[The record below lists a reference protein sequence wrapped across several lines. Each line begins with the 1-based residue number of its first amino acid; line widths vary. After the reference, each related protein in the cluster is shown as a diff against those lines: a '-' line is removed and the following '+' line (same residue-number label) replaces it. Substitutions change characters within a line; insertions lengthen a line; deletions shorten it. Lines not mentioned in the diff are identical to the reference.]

1 MKISMKELLL
11 YHIEHTFE
19 KEAMQTSLSL
29 AVSGLTAA
37 QATWKPSADR
47 HSIWQIVRHVIHW
60 KEAQIS
66 ALDGKPLD
74 YDERNR
80 ADWQEVVGDQR
91 DWEADVERLATISE
105 EIRARVRTMDEETLA
120 QGIRWYKQSLRP
132 RPVAIR
138 LLELATHDIYHTG
151 QIQYLFALQE
161 IPVEEFTMAA
171 SRNDI
176 GRLERLLRKQ
186 GNVVAGYSRDGW
198 TALHVA
204 CYFAQ
209 KEAVQFLL
217 TRGASVNAVSRND
230 QAHTPL
236 HSAVTGVANRR
247 AMVML
252 LLQHGADVAARDAK
266 GSTPLDLARQE
277 EDAEVVHLLERG
289 GKHDE

>member
-1 MKISMKELLL
+1 MKELLL

-37 QATWKPSADR
+37 QAAWKPSADR

-74 YDERNR
+74 YDERNC

-105 EIRARVRTMDEETLA
+105 EIRARVRAMDEETLA

-138 LLELATHDIYHTG
+138 LLELATHDIYHAG

-186 GNVVAGYSRDGW
+186 GNVVTGYSRDGW

-236 HSAVTGVANRR
+236 HSAVTGIANRR
-247 AMVML
+247 EIVML

-266 GSTPLDLARQE
+266 GSAPLDLARQE